1 MRRPSRT
8 STATWTSTSSSGPG
22 AASGETRATRVRD
35 ARDESTRRARRESDA
50 SRILVAREKSRTR
63 APFRA
68 PGAPRTRAL
77 CFARRQ
83 TPPPSRRSQNGF
95 LEHYEADGRELAFV
109 GRLLDASGAEIYGGL
124 RTSPA
129 VFDVDGDGDPD
140 LVLGDESG
148 ALAYYENSGGRGP
161 FRFAYAG
168 DLAAGDRH
176 AKPAFL
182 GAGDAPT
189 LVVGGAAGALAAYA
203 APRKPGWTPAPTPTP
218 RATTTTT
225 TTTTTAPDDD
235 GFGFGFP

>member
-1 MRRPSRT
+1 M
-8 STATWTSTSSSGPG
+8 
-22 AASGETRATRVRD
+22 E
-35 ARDESTRRARRESDA
+35 
-50 SRILVAREKSRTR
+50 
-63 APFRA
+63 
-68 PGAPRTRAL
+68 
-77 CFARRQ
+77 
-83 TPPPSRRSQNGF
+83 
-95 LEHYEADGRELAFV
+95 FV

-148 ALAYYENSGGRGP
+148 ALAYYENFGGRGP

-168 DLAAGDRH
+168 DLAAGDRE

-225 TTTTTAPDDD
+225 TTTAPDDDLMND

>member
-1 MRRPSRT
+1 M
-8 STATWTSTSSSGPG
+8 
-22 AASGETRATRVRD
+22 
-35 ARDESTRRARRESDA
+35 
-50 SRILVAREKSRTR
+50 
-63 APFRA
+63 
-68 PGAPRTRAL
+68 
-77 CFARRQ
+77 
-83 TPPPSRRSQNGF
+83 
-95 LEHYEADGRELAFV
+95 AFV

-168 DLAAGDRH
+168 DLAAGDRE

-225 TTTTTAPDDD
+225 TTTAPDDDLMND